1 MAKFNIKE
9 DRLQQIINES
19 VAEVI
24 KENTENEDLAGFLGK
39 MYQKGRNYAA
49 DFKKKFNAARNVE
62 RYKHR
67 DFDPYAEYGEEMASN
82 ARNYGARQYATD
94 MYNKTVDRNQN
105 ARQWTTDKSTG
116 NQQQNTQQQ
125 PLSTTPQ
132 QQGPMPNPDVAP
144 QQNQQQQQAQQPNFQ
159 QANLNP
165 SRNNTYTQQTQN
177 SAKALAQKNAQF
189 LTQKGFKFVN
199 GQWIYTKDGSN
210 WPALRSQYPDIVQA
224 AKSYAFATRK
234 LQEARKTKLNKI
246 ISETVTKY
254 IKGELPTN

>member
-1 MAKFNIKE
+1 MRWWNKMSKANDILLQRANDLTYIKYFTQFYNLALNIFKW
-9 DRLQQIINES
+9 
-19 VAEVI
+19 
-24 KENTENEDLAGFLGK
+24 EN
-39 MYQKGRNYAA
+39 
-49 DFKKKFNAARNVE
+49 
-62 RYKHR
+62 
-67 DFDPYAEYGEEMASN
+67 
-82 ARNYGARQYATD
+82 
-94 MYNKTVDRNQN
+94 
-105 ARQWTTDKSTG
+105 TTDKSTG

-144 QQNQQQQQAQQPNFQ
+144 QQNQQQQAQQPNFQ

-234 LQEARKTKLNKI
+234 LQEARKAKLNKI

-254 IKGELPTN
+254 IKDKKRRLS

>member
-1 MAKFNIKE
+1 MAKFNTTQ
-9 DRLQQIINES
+9 DRLLQIINES
-19 VAEVI
+19 VKEVI
-24 KENTENEDLAGFLGK
+24 EESENEGLGSFLGK
-39 MYQKGRNYAA
+39 MYQKGMNAYNG
-49 DFKKKFNAARNVE
+49 FKKDFNAARNVE
-62 RYKHR
+62 RFKNR
-67 DFDPYAEYGEEMASN
+67 DYDPYARYGTETANN

-105 ARQWTTDKSTG
+105 ARQWTTDKNNG
-116 NQQQNTQQQ
+116 NQQQNTATQQSQ
-125 PLSTTPQ
+125 P
-132 QQGPMPNPDVAP
+132 QQGPMANPDVAP
-144 QQNQQQQQAQQPNFQ
+144 QQNQQAQAQTQQQNTQ

-189 LTQKGFKFVN
+189 LTSKGFKFVN

-234 LQEARKTKLNKI
+234 LQEARKTKFAKI
-246 ISETVTKY
+246 ISETITKY
-254 IKGELPTN
+254 LKDNKIKL

>member
-9 DRLQQIINES
+9 DRLQQIISES
-19 VAEVI
+19 VVEVI
-24 KENTENEDLAGFLGK
+24 KENAENEDLAGFLGK

-67 DFDPYAEYGEEMASN
+67 DFDPYAEYGEEMANN

-144 QQNQQQQQAQQPNFQ
+144 QQNQQQQA
-159 QANLNP
+159 
-165 SRNNTYTQQTQN
+165 QN

-254 IKGELPTN
+254 IKDKKRRLS